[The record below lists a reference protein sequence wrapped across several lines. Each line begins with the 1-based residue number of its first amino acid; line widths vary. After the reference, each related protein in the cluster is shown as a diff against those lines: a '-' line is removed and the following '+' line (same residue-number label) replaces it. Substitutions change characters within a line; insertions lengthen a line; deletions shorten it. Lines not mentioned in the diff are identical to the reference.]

1 MKNEFVLA
9 FNEVLEEKGLPK
21 EIIVKAL
28 ESAMVSAYRRA
39 VNASNA
45 QQVEAK
51 IDLDT
56 GKVTIFADKEV
67 VDQVQDPRT
76 EVTLTEARRYN
87 PLADLGQMV
96 VVESTPKDFGRVAAQ
111 TARQV
116 IQQRIR
122 DAERQAQLSFYD
134 KQMGEIVSGVVQAV
148 NAQGLTVGL
157 EMRAEGMMPRK
168 EMIPGERFRVHDRV
182 RALLSEVKDTPRG
195 PQIILSRTHRNFL
208 RRLLEN
214 EVPEI
219 YHGIVEIRSIAREPG
234 ERAKVAVYATQQG
247 IDPVGACVGIR
258 GVRIQAIV
266 RELHD
271 EKIDV
276 IEWNA
281 DPAIYIAK
289 ALSPARVL
297 GVYLNEKNSGGKTAT
312 VVVPEDQLS
321 LAIGRD
327 GQNARLAAKLT
338 SWRID
343 IKSLPEAT
351 SDVVYRLQNE
361 AAYAPVAESEASYIE
376 TIQDLLAKKAE
387 NRPLTPEEYDR
398 MAKFVDT
405 IEKRVSVKRQPE
417 KKIDDKQHPEIR
429 RTIAPIAFE
438 QNILDSS
445 LPEHVSYTLQENG
458 YTTIG
463 DLILQMKVNADEI
476 LRLQGIGPRAMT
488 EINRLVETLTIT
500 EPAEGV
506 SASSRTRTAEKQPAE
521 VEPVSTAPVTD
532 RVETPAE
539 VVKEAIAE
547 EAPALPVEETEE
559 KSPEAVEKKAEAV
572 KDPDAEDLIGEE
584 DASFDEL
591 FTLRPEILNDA
602 VPTDEDEE
610 EEGDSKKK
618 KGKKKGKKHVEI
630 EFDPEAGRTFVKKK
644 HKRNGEEWEF

>member
-1 MKNEFVLA
+1 
-9 FNEVLEEKGLPK
+9 
-21 EIIVKAL
+21 
-28 ESAMVSAYRRA
+28 
-39 VNASNA
+39 
-45 QQVEAK
+45 
-51 IDLDT
+51 
-56 GKVTIFADKEV
+56 
-67 VDQVQDPRT
+67 
-76 EVTLTEARRYN
+76 
-87 PLADLGQMV
+87 MV
-96 VVESTPKDFGRVAAQ
+96 VVESTPRDFGRVAAQ

-134 KQMGEIVSGVVQAV
+134 KQMGEIVSGLVQAV
-148 NAQGLTVGL
+148 NAAGLTIGL
-157 EMRAEGMMPRK
+157 EMRAEGSMPRK

-276 IEWNA
+276 IEWNPDSA
-281 DPAIYIAK
+281 VYIAK

-297 GVYLNEKNSGGKTAT
+297 GVYLNDKNSGGKTAT

-351 SDVVYRLQNE
+351 ADVVYK
-361 AAYAPVAESEASYIE
+361 IE
-376 TIQDLLAKKAE
+376 TDPLYMTIAEQETPALEKIRDLLAKKAE

-398 MAKFVDT
+398 MTRFVDMV
-405 IEKRVSVKRQPE
+405 EKRVMSKRAPE
-417 KKIDDKQHPEIR
+417 KKVEDKHRQDLRKLVKPE
-429 RTIAPIAFE
+429 AFE
-438 QNILDSS
+438 LNVLDSQ
-445 LPEHVSYTLQENG
+445 LPEHVGYILQENG
-458 YTTIG
+458 YHTVG
-463 DLILQMKVNADEI
+463 DLIIQMKANEDDV

-488 EINRLVETLTIT
+488 EIHRLVDMYGIK
-500 EPAEGV
+500 PGAV
-506 SASSRTRTAEKQPAE
+506 
-521 VEPVSTAPVTD
+521 
-532 RVETPAE
+532 
-539 VVKEAIAE
+539 E
-547 EAPALPVEETEE
+547 EAPAETAPVPQAAPEVPGGFETVKAAPEVEEIVERAEQEPAVAEDVVITPS
-559 KSPEAVEKKAEAV
+559 SPVQESAAPGAGAQETGAAEAETV
-572 KDPDAEDLIGEE
+572 EGEKPQVEVGQAEPAAEGEE
-584 DASFDEL
+584 ATFDEL
-591 FTLRPEILNDA
+591 FTMRPEVVEVA
-602 VPTDEDEE
+602 EE
-610 EEGDSKKK
+610 EAEEDASGQPTGKKK
-618 KGKKKGKKHVEI
+618 KSKKGKKHTEV
-630 EFDPEAGRTFVKKK
+630 EFDPDAGLTIVHKK
-644 HKRNGEEWEF
+644 HKRSGEEWEW